1 MFGMRNSMSE
11 IDVSYNHLENLM
23 DLSTKAFETLVL
35 NKNYLQYLPFDM
47 LPPNLKHISADTNDI
62 LTLLIDTPM
71 PQLKS
76 ISLQK
81 NKITVVEIDFEL
93 PSLHSLYLHKNYIR
107 DISFLQNL
115 PNLIHLDI
123 SFNEV
128 EILEHLPSSLVTLK
142 ANFCKIRMIQSR
154 LPSNLVELSLIGNRL
169 KNGSLPFSWGNS
181 LRLLD
186 LSNNQLK
193 EFPKRL
199 PDSLE
204 RLFLCMNEVPL
215 LPKRLPS
222 SLKVLNLNKN
232 KLRILPDTMNVKL
245 ALLFVAENHLTDVFS
260 EEPLW
265 TKQFFGHE
273 NWNMP
278 LHQESQKSIKK
289 CWKRYLF
296 QKRLRHLYRSR
307 RIYEELLMVALHP
320 DHVLQTDTFSPEW
333 FK

>member
-1 MFGMRNSMSE
+1 MTE
-11 IDVSYNHLENLM
+11 LDVSHNHLE
-23 DLSTKAFETLVL
+23 DLFDVSTKPFEILVL
-35 NKNYLQYLPFDM
+35 NKNYLRYLPFDM
-47 LPPNLKHISADTNDI
+47 MPPTLKHLSADTNDI

-71 PQLKS
+71 PELKS

-81 NKITVVEIDFEL
+81 NKITVVEIDFDL
-93 PSLHSLYLHKNYIR
+93 PALQSLYLHKNYIR
-107 DISFLQNL
+107 DISFLRSL

-128 EILEHLPSSLVTLK
+128 DTLQYLPSSLVSLK

-154 LPSNLVELSLIGNRL
+154 LPPGLIEMSLVGNRL
-169 KNGSLPFSWGNS
+169 KNGSLPLCWGNS

-199 PDSLE
+199 PDTLE
-204 RLFLCMNEVPL
+204 RLILCMNEITS
-215 LPKRLPS
+215 LPKELPS

-232 KLRILPDTMNVKL
+232 KLHELPVNMNVRL
-245 ALLFVAENHLTDVFS
+245 TLLFASENHLTQEFD
-260 EEPLW
+260 ENPLYA
-265 TKQFFGHE
+265 KHFFGDG
-273 NWNMP
+273 NWNQSI
-278 LHQESQKSIKK
+278 HHKSQISMKK
-289 CWKRYLF
+289 CWKRYLL
-296 QKRLRHLYRSR
+296 QKRLRHLGRSR

-320 DHVLQTDTFSPEW
+320 DRVLQTDTFSPEW